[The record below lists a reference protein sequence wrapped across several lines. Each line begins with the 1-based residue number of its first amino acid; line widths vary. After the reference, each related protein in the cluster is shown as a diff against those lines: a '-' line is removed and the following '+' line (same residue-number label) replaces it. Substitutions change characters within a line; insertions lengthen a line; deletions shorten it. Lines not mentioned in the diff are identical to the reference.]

1 MPVQLSDVDRS
12 ACLAAGTV
20 NIQPWRAGHDGAA
33 DRRRPQR
40 GTAAGKGAV
49 PSVDNAHG
57 IIVGGLFGRAGA
69 HVECK
74 SLGSCW
80 IMLGHAGSIRCW
92 PEARYQS
99 GRADLVSAAR
109 RSKFYE

>member
-12 ACLAAGTV
+12 ACLADGTV

-49 PSVDNAHG
+49 PSVDNAHR
-57 IIVGGLFGRAGA
+57 IIMGGLFGCAGA
-69 HVECK
+69 HVGGEAI
-74 SLGSCW
+74 GPGW
-80 IMLGHAGSIRCW
+80 IMLGHGASIRHRS
-92 PEARYQS
+92 EERYQS
-99 GRADLVSAAR
+99 SRA
-109 RSKFYE
+109 

>member
-40 GTAAGKGAV
+40 GTAAGEGAV
-49 PSVDNAHG
+49 PSVDNAHR
-57 IIVGGLFGRAGA
+57 IIMGGLFGYAGA
-69 HVECK
+69 HVGGK
-74 SLGSCW
+74 SIGPPRIVSG
-80 IMLGHAGSIRCW
+80 MAPNIRHRPGGCH
-92 PEARYQS
+92 QS
-99 GRADLVSAAR
+99 GRAGLVSGAR
-109 RSKFYE
+109 RSKRYV